1 MSGARVASMMVK
13 RHWLG
18 FGMAIAALTL
28 LWGTRTTA
36 ADRIVLQYGF
46 MSGSVAIE
54 DLETLAETGETS
66 LDLKAYLLLA
76 NQKPETLRQVLTQE
90 VSVNGELLEGLL
102 TTPPGEILLEQMG
115 EVLHHPENE
124 DNSQALRSAIVD
136 SVLPDGKITL
146 LEVLQNYPSN
156 EIHVNGDRVG
166 ELAATL
172 DNAIAQLPDWLV
184 RILIR

>member
-1 MSGARVASMMVK
+1 MVK
-13 RHWLG
+13 RRWLG
-18 FGMAIAALTL
+18 LGVALAASTL
-28 LWGTRTTA
+28 LWATRSPA

-46 MSGSVAIE
+46 MSGSVAVE
-54 DLETLAETGETS
+54 DLETLADTGEAS
-66 LDLKAYLLLA
+66 LELKAYLLLA

-90 VSVNGELLEGLL
+90 VGVNGKLLEGLL
-102 TTPPGEILLEQMG
+102 TTSPGETLLDQIG
-115 EVLHHPENE
+115 DVLYSPDNE

-136 SVLPDGKITL
+136 SASSDNQITL

-156 EIHVNGDRVG
+156 EIYVNGDRVG

-184 RILIR
+184 QILIR

>member
-1 MSGARVASMMVK
+1 MVK
-13 RHWLG
+13 RLG
-18 FGMAIAALTL
+18 LGLSISIAALTL
-28 LWGTRTTA
+28 LWGTRTPA
-36 ADRIVLQYGF
+36 AERIVLQYGF

-66 LDLKAYLLLA
+66 WELRAYLLLA

-90 VSVNGELLEGLL
+90 VAVNGKLLEGLL
-102 TTPPGEILLEQMG
+102 TTPPGEIILDQVG
-115 EVLHHPENE
+115 DVLHNRENE

-136 SVLPDGKITL
+136 SALPDGKITL
-146 LEVLQNYPSN
+146 LEVLQNYPSD